1 MCGGSCANDAV
12 PTSFGCSFQQ
22 KHVSGSPRF
31 GNIYVYKHH
40 LCKSFPSL
48 LPYCMCLH
56 QLCLVQ
62 SSREQE
68 LFPGNVVH
76 SVDFLSSIIGLQKL
90 KTKFDQRREDRNR
103 SQGRYKSKERVR
115 GTPSSLDPPPNPVK
129 WAVKGSSPH
138 LSQPSSVV
146 NTSSSSAPNT
156 PSLSALNTLPLF

>member
-1 MCGGSCANDAV
+1 MYILPQSVALLYVLAPAV
-12 PTSFGCSFQQ
+12 P
-22 KHVSGSPRF
+22 
-31 GNIYVYKHH
+31 
-40 LCKSFPSL
+40 
-48 LPYCMCLH
+48 
-56 QLCLVQ
+56 
-62 SSREQE
+62 SREQE

-90 KTKFDQRREDRNR
+90 KTKLDQRREDRNR

-129 WAVKGSSPH
+129 WAVKGTSPH

-156 PSLSALNTLPLF
+156 PSLSALNTLPLSVLNTPRSHHSHDRSITEPSYSSASDEEWSPYED